1 MKASPT
7 KPKMPSFV
15 LAKKSSRN
23 FKEKF
28 IEILLFL
35 AAFAS
40 VLTTI
45 IFIFIFGSKTWDFFN
60 AISLSEFFAL
70 DKFFSEEN
78 FRWAPLSAR
87 PSYNIM
93 PLLAGTLMVT
103 VIAMIVALP
112 LGLLSAVYLSEFA
125 PSKVRKT
132 IKPIL
137 ELLAGIPTVVYGY
150 FALLFVTPLLRGVG
164 IWADENS
171 IPILAGLMDIQ
182 FWNVLSAG
190 LVMGIMILPMVSSIS
205 EDAMHAVPQSLREG
219 AYAAGATKFEVA
231 VRVILPAALSGIAA
245 AFILAI
251 SRAIGETMIVAVA
264 AGQTPNFPPDLL
276 EPIMTLTAYIV
287 NVATGDHEAGAAIWD
302 SLFAVG
308 TLLFL
313 MTLILNVTSHYIVK
327 KFREQYE

>member
-1 MKASPT
+1 MKASPIKQQT
-7 KPKMPSFV
+7 PGFG
-15 LAKKSSRN
+15 LQKKQSRD

-28 IEILLFL
+28 IEIILFL
-35 AAFAS
+35 AALTS
-40 VLTTI
+40 VLTTV
-45 IFIFIFGSKTWDFFN
+45 IFILVFGSKTWDFF
-60 AISLSEFFAL
+60 SVVPLTEFFAL
-70 DKFFSEEN
+70 DKLFSGEA

-87 PSYNIM
+87 QSYEIM
-93 PLLAGTLMVT
+93 PLLSGTLLVT
-103 VIAMIVALP
+103 LISMIVALP

-125 PSKVRKT
+125 STRVRKI
-132 IKPIL
+132 IKPVL

-150 FALLFVTPLLRGVG
+150 FALLFITPMLRSVG
-164 IWADENS
+164 IWADESS
-171 IPILAGLMDIQ
+171 IPILSMLSTIQ

-219 AYAAGATKFEVA
+219 AYATGATRFEVA
-231 VRVILPAALSGIAA
+231 IRVILPAALSGITA

-276 EPIMTLTAYIV
+276 KPIMTLTAYIV
-287 NVATGDHEAGAAIWD
+287 NVATGDHPAGAEIWD

-313 MTLILNVTSHYIVK
+313 MTLILNVVSHYIVK